1 MQYHLC
7 VLVVTTV
14 DKALS
19 EAREALKQIGEEME
33 AWQAQYEVTF
43 KKLKTKETANS
54 TLKVRGRQFY
64 KHENCNIIQ
73 RLMLAQM
80 PTIHTC
86 ACVLPLVETTRD
98 VTV

>member
-33 AWQAQYEVTF
+33 AWQAQ
-43 KKLKTKETANS
+43 
-54 TLKVRGRQFY
+54 
-64 KHENCNIIQ
+64 
-73 RLMLAQM
+73 MLAQM